1 MPEALDECQHESCM
15 KPFNGRSIRTYACA
29 HHCRKRLCI
38 KHLNEHEQLIEEQT
52 ESKTQLKQAWDD
64 YFKVVNID
72 TIEKQIQLLQ
82 QKLQICCGLSDIT
95 EKLLL
100 LSDSNSSIENNQ
112 NMKSTIEMLQKYMR
126 LENQSKPITYEID
139 PKNESETED
148 EADNES
154 CINLSEIYSID
165 KHIISEILAEIQ
177 DGSSTVT
184 TNNGGETRQAMV
196 FDCINTT
203 LDSSSI
209 GTQNSNGLK
218 DQEDDKFKIL
228 DSKTMSDGDIS
239 HDLLNH
245 NEGKDQVP
253 AVSRTLSIHCTTH
266 VGSDLT
272 DACPESSIQN
282 TYPLVYEFEGIPN
295 DSGFKQVALER
306 SDSDS
311 SSDDASS
318 KNRSTTPELERQS
331 SEESCY

>member
-1 MPEALDECQHESCM
+1 
-15 KPFNGRSIRTYACA
+15 
-29 HHCRKRLCI
+29 
-38 KHLNEHEQLIEEQT
+38 
-52 ESKTQLKQAWDD
+52 
-64 YFKVVNID
+64 
-72 TIEKQIQLLQ
+72 
-82 QKLQICCGLSDIT
+82 
-95 EKLLL
+95 
-100 LSDSNSSIENNQ
+100 
-112 NMKSTIEMLQKYMR
+112 
-126 LENQSKPITYEID
+126 
-139 PKNESETED
+139 
-148 EADNES
+148 
-154 CINLSEIYSID
+154 
-165 KHIISEILAEIQ
+165 
-177 DGSSTVT
+177 
-184 TNNGGETRQAMV
+184 MV

-218 DQEDDKFKIL
+218 DQEDDKSMYVIFCLVKIL

>member
-1 MPEALDECQHESCM
+1 MSETLHECQHESCIES
-15 KPFNGRSIRTYACA
+15 FSGTSTRTYACV
-29 HHCRKRLCI
+29 HHCKKMLCM

-52 ESKTQLKQAWDD
+52 ESKRQLKQAWDD
-64 YFKVVNID
+64 YSNTVHVNEL
-72 TIEKQIQLLQ
+72 EKQYQDLE
-82 QKLQICCGLSDIT
+82 QKLQMYYELLEHTENALSL
-95 EKLLL
+95 KV
-100 LSDSNSSIENNQ
+100 SDSSIENNQ
-112 NMKSTIEMLQKYMR
+112 NIKTVTEIILGHTSLDNRST
-126 LENQSKPITYEID
+126 SIT
-139 PKNESETED
+139 NG
-148 EADNES
+148 N
-154 CINLSEIYSID
+154 
-165 KHIISEILAEIQ
+165 
-177 DGSSTVT
+177 STVT
-184 TNNGGETRQAMV
+184 TNNGGETRQAMAL
-196 FDCINTT
+196 DSIRKDINIFQCESIKLFIFIIHLKDTDTT

-209 GTQNSNGLK
+209 ETHNLVVLK
-218 DQEDDKFKIL
+218 DQEDDKVKIL

-318 KNRSTTPELERQS
+318 KNRSTNPELKRQS